1 MPSARDEIIGK
12 TCELLEL
19 QGYYATGLN
28 QIIKESGSPKGSLYY
43 YFPGGKEELAAEA
56 VRQAGKIVLERIRT
70 NLASIADP
78 GEAIRSFIM
87 NIALH
92 VELSGFRAGGPITT
106 IAMETAS
113 SSVPLREECH
123 RIYSAWQSAFAD
135 KLMQGGIG
143 EERARRLAALS
154 IAALEGG
161 IILCRTSRSRE
172 PLESIAEEIAL
183 LIQSSMT
190 QRAS

>member
-43 YFPGGKEELAAEA
+43 YFPGGKEELATEA
-56 VRQAGKIVLERIRT
+56 VRQAGQVVLERIRT
-70 NLASIADP
+70 NLASIPDP
-78 GEAIRSFIM
+78 VAAIRAFM
-87 NIALH
+87 MTVALN
-92 VELSGFRAGGPITT
+92 VERSGFRAGGPITT
-106 IAMETAS
+106 IAMEIAS

-123 RIYSAWQSAFAD
+123 HIYTAWQLAVAD
-135 KLMQGGIG
+135 KLVEGGVRP
-143 EERARRLAALS
+143 ERARRLAVLV
-154 IAALEGG
+154 IATMEGA

-172 PLESIAEEIAL
+172 PLENSAEEIAV
-183 LIQSSMT
+183 LIRS
-190 QRAS
+190 AIV

>member
-1 MPSARDEIIGK
+1 MTTARDEIIEK

-19 QGYYATGLN
+19 QGYHATGLN

-56 VRQAGKIVLERIRT
+56 VRQVGKVVLQRIRS
-70 NLASIADP
+70 NLAVFTDP
-78 GEAIRSFIM
+78 MEAIRTFIM
-87 NIALH
+87 NVALN

-113 SSVPLREECH
+113 SSVALREECH
-123 RIYSAWQSAFAD
+123 HIYSAWQLAFAD
-135 KLMQGGIG
+135 KLIEGGFAP
-143 EERARRLAALS
+143 ERARRLAVLI
-154 IAALEGG
+154 IAAMEGG

-172 PLESIAEEIAL
+172 PLETVAEGIAL
-183 LIQSSMT
+183 LVQSAID
-190 QRAS
+190 QA